1 MGKLRVHN
9 IEAQSGTNVDL
20 GAAGDNVTIASD
32 SIQTNLY
39 KDAGGNT
46 LFQSDGAGTLSNV
59 NSGLSGAGWKL
70 ISTQTVARGSTPTS
84 VDFTSGID
92 STYNHYIFLFYNVE
106 ISYNGSQ
113 LRFYAS
119 SDGGS
124 TWGITKTGVGWYGR
138 NTAADSQS
146 GPTLIDSTH
155 NTANPQNFNYQQGGN
170 APSNE
175 TAVGQFHLWNPAST
189 TYVKHY
195 YIRTSTY
202 ISIDGN
208 AQQFTSGY
216 LDTTSAINA
225 IRFDSVQGDI
235 YGGKFK
241 LYGYG

>member
-1 MGKLRVHN
+1 MGTLRVHN

-59 NSGLSGAGWKL
+59 NSGIAGAGWKL
-70 ISTQTVARGSTPTS
+70 ISTNTVTRGTAVTS
-84 VDFTSGID
+84 VDITSGID
-92 STYNHYIFLFYNVE
+92 STYNHYIILFFNVE
-106 ISYNGSQ
+106 ITYNGSQ
-113 LRFYAS
+113 LQFYAS
-119 SDGGS
+119 DDAGAS
-124 TWGITKTGVGWYGR
+124 WGITKTGVGWYGR

-155 NTANPQNFNYQQGGN
+155 NTTNSQRFNYQQGGN

-175 TAVGQFHLWNPAST
+175 TSVGQVHLWSPAST
-189 TYVKHY
+189 TYIKHY
-195 YIRTSTY
+195 YMRTSSY
-202 ISIDGN
+202 YVSDGN
-208 AQQFTSGY
+208 NQQFTSGY

-225 IRFDSVQGDI
+225 IRFSSVQGNI